1 MKFPSCAATEY
12 SLDTHDYHRFESK
25 PWKDFSVLR
34 LSTRKV
40 FLLSNAVQQVNKVNA
55 GLCPHGLP
63 PAACPI
69 CSAGAGSMK
78 QSDRNRKVGEM
89 TYHECAM
96 IGNMLKARA
105 LAQKH
110 HEQNIQHRAENAK
123 VFEITMQKLSTNLQQ
138 FIQQN
143 AQTPIMKPIVFVA
156 QNIVVPTLNFIR
168 NIPKFLNNIKFEIS
182 DKLSAIYGEAKAF
195 VEKKLS
201 EIVDNLKNKLELL
214 FKIFKKNNNKDDETK
229 VDEDKKL
236 FNLKTILHKILR
248 KKKDDNNRKNKQ
260 RR

>member
-1 MKFPSCAATEY
+1 
-12 SLDTHDYHRFESK
+12 
-25 PWKDFSVLR
+25 
-34 LSTRKV
+34 
-40 FLLSNAVQQVNKVNA
+40 
-55 GLCPHGLP
+55 
-63 PAACPI
+63 
-69 CSAGAGSMK
+69 
-78 QSDRNRKVGEM
+78 M

-123 VFEITMQKLSTNLQQ
+123 VFETTMQKLSTNLQQ

-143 AQTPIMKPIVFVA
+143 AQTPVMKPIVFVA

>member
-1 MKFPSCAATEY
+1 M
-12 SLDTHDYHRFESK
+12 SK
-25 PWKDFSVLR
+25 A
-34 LSTRKV
+34 
-40 FLLSNAVQQVNKVNA
+40 AVQQVNKVNA

-105 LAQKH
+105 LAKKN
-110 HEQNIQHRAENAK
+110 HEQNLAHRLENAK
-123 VFEITMQKLSTNLQQ
+123 IFEATMQKLSTNLQQ
-138 FIQQN
+138 FIMQYE
-143 AQTPIMKPIVFVA
+143 TIPVMKPIVFVV
-156 QNIVVPTLNFIR
+156 QNIVVPVINLVRI
-168 NIPKFLNNIKFEIS
+168 IPKIINTIKFEIM

-195 VEKKLS
+195 IEKKIS
-201 EIVDNLKNKLELL
+201 ELVSTIKSKLELL
-214 FKIFKKNNNKDDETK
+214 FKIFKKNNDKDDETK
-229 VDEDKKL
+229 IDEDKKI

-248 KKKDDNNRKNKQ
+248 KKKDDNNSKDK
-260 RR
+260 

>member
-25 PWKDFSVLR
+25 PWRGFSVLR
-34 LSTRKV
+34 SSTRKV

-69 CSAGAGSMK
+69 CSSGAGSMK
-78 QSDRNRKVGEM
+78 QSDRNRKIGEM

-110 HEQNIQHRAENAK
+110 HEQNIQHRLENAK
-123 VFEITMQKLSTNLQQ
+123 FLRLQCKNYRQ
-138 FIQQN
+138 ICSSLFN
-143 AQTPIMKPIVFVA
+143 R
-156 QNIVVPTLNFIR
+156 TLN
-168 NIPKFLNNIKFEIS
+168 
-182 DKLSAIYGEAKAF
+182 
-195 VEKKLS
+195 
-201 EIVDNLKNKLELL
+201 
-214 FKIFKKNNNKDDETK
+214 
-229 VDEDKKL
+229 
-236 FNLKTILHKILR
+236 LR
-248 KKKDDNNRKNKQ
+248 
-260 RR
+260 